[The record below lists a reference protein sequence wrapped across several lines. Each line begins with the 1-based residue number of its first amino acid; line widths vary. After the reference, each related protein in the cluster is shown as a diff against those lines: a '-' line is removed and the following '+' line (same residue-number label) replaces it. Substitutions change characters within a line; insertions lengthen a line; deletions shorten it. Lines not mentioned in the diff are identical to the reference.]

1 MVMMASFF
9 LSIKMTL
16 LFFYRRL
23 FLMANPN
30 PRLRLF
36 WWGNLVFIIL
46 WFFGATGFYLFQCQ
60 PVQWYFMRYYL
71 RFPHDDENNPS
82 NLHGQ
87 CDATIVLNVSLPIIF
102 SLISDIL
109 LLLLPLWAVS
119 KLRVNKTKKR
129 GLLTVFGV
137 GAIACILELARVLA
151 LNLNTDDKDD
161 TSCKY
166 RDSTQDTAHPQL
178 MIY

>member
-30 PRLRLF
+30 PRLRIF
-36 WWGNLVFIIL
+36 WWGNLIFIVL

-71 RFPHDDENNPS
+71 RFPHDDKNNPS
-82 NLHGQ
+82 NLRGQ

-137 GAIACILELARVLA
+137 GAIACVLELARVLA

-161 TSCKY
+161 TSCK
-166 RDSTQDTAHPQL
+166 R
-178 MIY
+178 